1 MNPIFAIAIGFVV
14 VALLVIW
21 VLFELLGRRN
31 RNKKTDRGRWVRLV
45 GSISE
50 VSISD
55 EQDFRDATGKRAVQD
70 GHDTLKG

>member
-1 MNPIFAIAIGFVV
+1 MNPIFGIAIGFVV

-31 RNKKTDRGRWVRLV
+31 RNKKTERGRWVRLV
-45 GSISE
+45 

-55 EQDFRDATGKRAVQD
+55 VSISNEQDSRDATGKRAIQD